1 MKAKISIQCVGL
13 VRDSKAL
20 YKRCRRKRD
29 SAICNDCEKSVCK
42 HANQK
47 LLEMLKQAI
56 ESLKEEPLTIRQVEN
71 KAEDAMWWCFALHH
85 HIGLWV
91 NTHKLGR
98 QALPGC
104 PTWGTRV
111 ALGHPLPDVHNS
123 IVAHYD
129 ASRVPCV
136 GIVYEYREDEIVW
149 KRCGTLRDT
158 GICGACIVTS
168 GEFVRENELQKLQ
181 ACIQGSGPPSQAA
194 LDYACTMSNFILV
207 RRQRSMRK
215 KVEAAVVRFSWQV
228 LRSAVMWC
236 CSRY

>member
-47 LLEMLKQAI
+47 LLEMLKQGI

-71 KAEDAMWWCFALHH
+71 KAE
-85 HIGLWV
+85 
-91 NTHKLGR
+91 
-98 QALPGC
+98 
-104 PTWGTRV
+104 
-111 ALGHPLPDVHNS
+111 DVHNS

-168 GEFVRENELQKLQ
+168 GEFVRENELQALQ
-181 ACIQGSGPPSQAA
+181 ACIQGTGPPSQAA

-207 RRQRSMRK
+207 RRQTSMRK
-215 KVEAAVVRFSWQV
+215 KVEAAVVRFSWQI